1 MAKLTPD
8 ATRTEHGLVINE
20 KIIPWGAVWPKD
32 SGAYKKGAQYKADR
46 LLSGGTGK
54 VKGVT
59 IHNTNDLKNVEE
71 DAEQYTRATWPN
83 ANMNDARVH
92 YYVDDINAWQNLR
105 EDEVGWH
112 AGDGRKA
119 TGGNE
124 TTLSIEI
131 IMDGSGSKEDRK
143 AEENGVLLAALL
155 LKKHGLSVNELYT
168 HNHWMGHPDSIVQGA
183 RKNCPLYILPH
194 WAQFKQKVA
203 AKLTELNGGATTTE
217 AGKTEIMALFA
228 RSKNAEPQLP
238 ACSLEQLAQFF
249 LEEGEAEG
257 VRGDVAFAQSL
268 HETGFFKYG
277 GIVLP
282 TQNNYAGIGA
292 LNGNAKGQ
300 AATFPDPRT
309 GVRAQIQH
317 LKAYAS
323 TEALAKEC
331 VDPRF
336 SLVARGSAPYVEWLG
351 AADNPSGKGW
361 AVPGKGYGE
370 KVTALLEQILRTE
383 DPSSPAGGTPEPAWA
398 KLVAGYPQYQKDGLE
413 ALAEA
418 GILDSPETW
427 AGRFGRDM
435 TVGEAVG
442 IMGKLL
448 AWMRTAGE
456 NPAG

>member
-32 SGAYKKGAQYKADR
+32 SGTYKKGAQYKADR

-217 AGKTEIMALFA
+217 TGKTEIMGKAKASAQQMALFA

-292 LNGNAKGQ
+292 LNGNATGQ

-323 TEALAKEC
+323 TEPLVNAC

-336 SLVARGSAPYVEWLG
+336 SLVTRGSAPYVEWLG
-351 AADNPSGKGW
+351 AADNPNGKGW
-361 AVPGKGYGE
+361 AVPGSGYGANVVKLLSQIMAQE
-370 KVTALLEQILRTE
+370 APESPSPAPEPDPLANYPDWQRNGLTALVKAGVIN
-383 DPSSPAGGTPEPAWA
+383 SPDYWA
-398 KLVAGYPQYQKDGLE
+398 NKFGE
-413 ALAEA
+413 AIKVGEII
-418 GILDSPETW
+418 GIL
-427 AGRFGRDM
+427 
-435 TVGEAVG
+435 
-442 IMGKLL
+442 GK
-448 AWMRTAGE
+448 MMEQPTE
-456 NPAG
+456 

>member
-131 IMDGSGSKEDRK
+131 VMDGSGSKEDLK

-217 AGKTEIMALFA
+217 TGKTEIMGKAKASAQQMALFA

-292 LNGNAKGQ
+292 LNGNATGQ

-323 TEALAKEC
+323 TEPLVNAC

-336 SLVARGSAPYVEWLG
+336 SLVTRGSAPYVEWLG
-351 AADNPSGKGW
+351 AADNPNGKGW
-361 AVPGKGYGE
+361 AVPGSGYGANVVKLLSQIMAQE
-370 KVTALLEQILRTE
+370 APESPSPAPEPDPLANYPDWQRNGLTALVKAGVIN
-383 DPSSPAGGTPEPAWA
+383 SPDYWA
-398 KLVAGYPQYQKDGLE
+398 NKFGE
-413 ALAEA
+413 AIKVGEII
-418 GILDSPETW
+418 GIL
-427 AGRFGRDM
+427 
-435 TVGEAVG
+435 
-442 IMGKLL
+442 GK
-448 AWMRTAGE
+448 MMEQPTE
-456 NPAG
+456 